1 MYCAGANIEEECSY
15 PLREQIT
22 VEKELNDPGIYW
34 QKGMMVLLSP
44 RWQARQSSFNVWLV
58 KSPYQVRGPRRA
70 SWKSPTMRRFSKAVR
85 FTQVNVNRDWMQ
97 NLRLFTNGS
106 LVWPGTCCPR
116 LWRRCT
122 TSHLMN

>member
-34 QKGMMVLLSP
+34 LKGMMVLLSL
-44 RWQARQSSFNVWLV
+44 RWQSRQSSFNVWLV
-58 KSPYQVRGPRRA
+58 KSPHQVRGPRRK
-70 SWKSPTMRRFSKAVR
+70 SWKSPTMRRFSIAVR

-97 NLRLFTNGS
+97 NLPLFTSGS
-106 LVWPGTCCPR
+106 SVRHGTGYPR

-122 TSHLMN
+122 TSHLRN